1 MRRNLSLLSMI
12 PLSPAVSQSQ
22 SHPVL
27 AAAQFYDSQGNLGN
41 IVALRDPS
49 RNVTQLDYSFCLSV
63 ALASCQRGTGYIPNG
78 AFTGNV
84 STNGN
89 QGSVLSL
96 LVDTGNLPTSFSNL
110 ICFQYDPD
118 FGEC

>member
-27 AAAQFYDSQGNLGN
+27 AAAQLYG
-41 IVALRDPS
+41 S
-49 RNVTQLDYSFCLSV
+49 RV
-63 ALASCQRGTGYIPNG
+63 GTRPTLLKGRMNNGYIPNG

-96 LVDTGNLPTSFSNL
+96 LVDTGKPPLRGSMSV
-110 ICFQYDPD
+110 IA
-118 FGEC
+118 

>member
-27 AAAQFYDSQGNLGN
+27 AAAQLY
-41 IVALRDPS
+41 
-49 RNVTQLDYSFCLSV
+49 DYSFCLSV

-96 LVDTGNLPTSFSNL
+96 LVDTGKPPLRGSMSV
-110 ICFQYDPD
+110 IA
-118 FGEC
+118 